1 MGEIVPTG
9 DKGHGIAVV
18 IVTHQG
24 SGPMVQRCVESV
36 RAGGPVDHLVLVDN
50 SGTESS
56 PDLDVDIAI
65 CSANRGFGAAFNA
78 GLEQLLELPRS
89 ARPDLVALLNDDVQV
104 SCGWLDPLVAQLA
117 LDDRVGA
124 VQPKLILA
132 GDQPRRLNS
141 VGVTLGRDGAG
152 VDVGYGEVDGSEW
165 AEARGIEMFT
175 GGAVLFSVA
184 FLEDLAGFDE
194 RFFLYYEDVDLALR
208 GTERGWRFRC
218 DPESTVMHAPGSS
231 TGLLGE
237 ELVVLKE
244 RNRIWIA
251 LRFGS
256 IDAILHALWLS
267 VRRVRHV
274 PRGAHMRGLFFGLA
288 AAPRL
293 WRARKRGAGAQ

>member
-1 MGEIVPTG
+1 MGDVVSIG
-9 DKGHGIAVV
+9 DNNHGVAVV

-24 SGPMVQRCVESV
+24 FGPMVQRCVESV
-36 RAGGPVDHLVLVDN
+36 RTGGPIDHLILVDN
-50 SGTESS
+50 SGADS
-56 PDLDVDIAI
+56 PSDLDVDVVI
-65 CSANRGFGAAFNA
+65 CTANRGFGAAFNA
-78 GLEQLLELPRS
+78 GLEHLRQLPRPE
-89 ARPDLVALLNDDVQV
+89 RPDLVALLNDDVQV

-117 LDDRVGA
+117 MDDRVGA
-124 VQPKLILA
+124 VQPKLLLA

-165 AEARGIEMFT
+165 TDARGIEMFT

-184 FLEDLAGFDE
+184 FLEDLAGFDD

-208 GTERGWRFRC
+208 GAERGWRFRC
-218 DPESTVMHAPGSS
+218 APESTVMHAPGSS

-256 IDAILHALWLS
+256 IDAIFHALWLS

-274 PRGAHMRGLFFGLA
+274 PRRAHMRGLLSGLT

-293 WRARKRGAGAQ
+293 LRARKRGAGAQ